1 VTGGGRS
8 HGTEDAPAASEWVQ
22 TRRSDVHRFVIAL
35 VVAGV
40 LAGCGAGGDA
50 RGPAAGAAVVEVI
63 EDVEYY
69 YACGNEVLELPDG
82 RRFFPL
88 IDQGS
93 VDEDARL
100 GALVP
105 VPVDGDVVLA
115 SGTVLAVVAP
125 GPGDD
130 VGTLTVYD
138 DGVAHF
144 VSESG
149 IEAWLDGDER
159 EYDWV
164 C

>member
-1 VTGGGRS
+1 M
-8 HGTEDAPAASEWVQ
+8 P
-22 TRRSDVHRFVIAL
+22 TRRQDVQRFLITL
-35 VVAGV
+35 VVAAV

-50 RGPAAGAAVVEVI
+50 RSPGEGTAVVEVI

-115 SGTVLAVVAP
+115 AGTVLAVVAP

-130 VGTLTVYD
+130 IGTLTVYD
-138 DGVAHF
+138 DGLAHF

-149 IEAWLDGDER
+149 IEAWLDDEER